1 MAALQ
6 LALAALLDALIG
18 DPPHWPHSVRLMG
31 RLCSWLEPRL
41 RAALHS
47 PQELRL
53 AGLLLVL
60 AVAGGF
66 GLAAWLLLALAQSL
80 AAPLG
85 WLLGLLLS
93 FQCLAAGQLWR
104 EAREVARPLQRGE
117 LDLARRRLAM
127 LVGRDT
133 QELDRAGLRRAL
145 LETLAENLNDGVV
158 APLFYLALGGPALA
172 VAYKAINTLD
182 SMVGYNNEQYRELGL
197 VPARLDDVAGWAPA
211 RLTALIM
218 VAACPLL
225 GLNAGLAWR
234 VLCKDH
240 AAHQS
245 PNAGW
250 PEAAAAGALGLRLG
264 GPNYYDGELVEKPW
278 LNAAGRDP
286 MDSDLEFGLH
296 LAQLSTLIAVLLA
309 GLAAWWLRG

>member
-1 MAALQ
+1 
-6 LALAALLDALIG
+6 
-18 DPPHWPHSVRLMG
+18 
-31 RLCSWLEPRL
+31 
-41 RAALHS
+41 
-47 PQELRL
+47 
-53 AGLLLVL
+53 
-60 AVAGGF
+60 
-66 GLAAWLLLALAQSL
+66 AAWLLLALAQAL

-85 WLLGLLLS
+85 WVLGLLLS

-117 LDLARRRLAM
+117 LELARQRLAM

-133 QELDRAGLRRAL
+133 RALDRAGLRRAL
-145 LETLAENLNDGVV
+145 LETVAENLNDGVV

-172 VAYKAINTLD
+172 VAYKAVNTLD
-182 SMVGYNNEQYRELGL
+182 SMVGYKGAPYRDLGL
-197 VPARLDDVAGWAPA
+197 VPARLDDAAGWIPA

-225 GLNAGLAWR
+225 GLSAGQAWR
-234 VLCKDH
+234 AVRRDH
-240 AAHQS
+240 AAHHS

-264 GPNYYDGELVEKPW
+264 GPNYYDGELVAKPW

-286 MDSDLEFGLH
+286 VDSDLDFGLH

-309 GLAAWWLRG
+309 VLAAWWLRS